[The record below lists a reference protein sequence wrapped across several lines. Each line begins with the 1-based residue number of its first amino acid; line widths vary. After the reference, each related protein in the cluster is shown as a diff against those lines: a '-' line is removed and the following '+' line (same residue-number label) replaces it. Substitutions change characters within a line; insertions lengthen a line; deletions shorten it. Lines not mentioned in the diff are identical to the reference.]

1 MNNKLTQT
9 ISKCTLKKVMFAFA
23 AIIFSMEPTLAN
35 AQAFDPILTVAQE
48 IIDFINGPFGR
59 AVAVIA
65 IIGLGFL
72 CFSGRLALSTAGY
85 VVLGIGLVFGAPAIV
100 DQLIS
105 SVGN

>member
-1 MNNKLTQT
+1 MKKLLNRDALAKNALYALSLVT
-9 ISKCTLKKVMFAFA
+9 FA
-23 AIIFSMEPTLAN
+23 IEPTAAH

-72 CFSGRLALSTAGY
+72 CFTGRLALSTAGY